1 MVENLTDETINQF
14 HYLFELFDKD
24 SSGTITTKELG
35 TVMRNLGQNPSE
47 EELKQLIREVDLN
60 GDGTIDFK
68 EFLCLMVKKMDD
80 SDIDQELQ
88 DAFKFFDGDKDG
100 YITSLELR
108 NAMNN
113 LGDEYTPEEAEEMI
127 KEGDLDNDGK
137 ISFDE
142 FMKIVLSKYNK
153 KFFIIK

>member
-1 MVENLTDETINQF
+1 MVENLTQETINQF
-14 HYLFELFDKD
+14 RFFFDLFDKD

-137 ISFDE
+137 VDYDE
-142 FMKIVLSKYNK
+142 FMKIVLSK
-153 KFFIIK
+153 

>member
-1 MVENLTDETINQF
+1 MVENLTEETINQF
-14 HYLFELFDKD
+14 HYLFDLFDKD

-142 FMKIVLSKYNK
+142 FMKIVLSK
-153 KFFIIK
+153 

>member
-14 HYLFELFDKD
+14 HYLFDLFDKD

-108 NAMNN
+108 NGMNN
-113 LGDEYTPEEAEEMI
+113 LGDEYTPEEAEEMN

-137 ISFDE
+137 INYDE
-142 FMKIVLSKYNK
+142 FMKIILSK
-153 KFFIIK
+153 

>member
-14 HYLFELFDKD
+14 HYLFDLFDKD

-68 EFLCLMVKKMDD
+68 EFLCLMIKKMNDT
-80 SDIDQELQ
+80 DIDKELHE
-88 DAFKFFDGDKDG
+88 AFDYFDMDRDG
-100 YITSLELR
+100 YITPHELR
-108 NAMNN
+108 TGMMNI
-113 LGDEYTPEEAEEMI
+113 GEEYTPEEAEEMI
-127 KEGDLDNDGK
+127 KEGDLNNDGK
-137 ISFDE
+137 IDYDE
-142 FMKIVLSKYNK
+142 FMKIVLSK
-153 KFFIIK
+153 

>member
-14 HYLFELFDKD
+14 HYLFDLFDKD

-137 ISFDE
+137 ISFYE
-142 FMKIVLSKYNK
+142 FMKIVLSK
-153 KFFIIK
+153 

>member
-14 HYLFELFDKD
+14 HYLFDLFDKD

-113 LGDEYTPEEAEEMI
+113 LGEEYTPEEAEEMI

-142 FMKIVLSKYNK
+142 FMKIVLSK
-153 KFFIIK
+153 

>member
-14 HYLFELFDKD
+14 HYLFDLFDKD

-68 EFLCLMVKKMDD
+68 QFLCLMVKKMDD

-142 FMKIVLSKYNK
+142 FMKIVLSK
-153 KFFIIK
+153 

>member
-14 HYLFELFDKD
+14 HYLFDLFDKD

-108 NAMNN
+108 NGMNN

-137 ISFDE
+137 INYDE
-142 FMKIVLSKYNK
+142 FMKIILSK
-153 KFFIIK
+153 

>member
-14 HYLFELFDKD
+14 HYLFDLFDKD

-80 SDIDQELQ
+80 TDIDLELQ
-88 DAFKFFDGDKDG
+88 DAFKFLDMDKDG

-108 NAMNN
+108 NGMNN

-137 ISFDE
+137 INYDE
-142 FMKIVLSKYNK
+142 FMKIILSK
-153 KFFIIK
+153 

>member
-14 HYLFELFDKD
+14 HYLFDLFDKD

-137 ISFDE
+137 INYDE
-142 FMKIVLSKYNK
+142 FMKIILSK
-153 KFFIIK
+153 

>member
-1 MVENLTDETINQF
+1 MVENLTEETINQF
-14 HYLFELFDKD
+14 RFFFNLFDKD

-108 NAMNN
+108 NGMNN

-137 ISFDE
+137 INYDE
-142 FMKIVLSKYNK
+142 FMKIILSK
-153 KFFIIK
+153 

>member
-14 HYLFELFDKD
+14 HYLFDLFDKD

-113 LGDEYTPEEAEEMI
+113 LGDEYTPEEAEEMV

-142 FMKIVLSKYNK
+142 FMKIVLSK
-153 KFFIIK
+153 

>member
-14 HYLFELFDKD
+14 HYLFDLFDKD

-100 YITSLELR
+100 YIPSLELR

-142 FMKIVLSKYNK
+142 FMKIVLSK
-153 KFFIIK
+153 

>member
-14 HYLFELFDKD
+14 HYLFDFFDKD
-24 SSGTITTKELG
+24 FSGTITTKELG

-142 FMKIVLSKYNK
+142 FMKIVLSK
-153 KFFIIK
+153 

>member
-1 MVENLTDETINQF
+1 MVENLTDEEINKF
-14 HYLFELFDKD
+14 KFFFDLFDKD

-47 EELKQLIREVDLN
+47 EELNKLIREVDLN

-127 KEGDLDNDGK
+127 KEGDLDNDGR
-137 ISFDE
+137 IDYDE
-142 FMKIVLSKYNK
+142 FMKLVLSK
-153 KFFIIK
+153 

>member
-1 MVENLTDETINQF
+1 MVENLTEETINQF
-14 HYLFELFDKD
+14 RFFFNLFDKD

-108 NAMNN
+108 NAMKN

-127 KEGDLDNDGK
+127 KEGDLDNDGR
-137 ISFDE
+137 IDYDE
-142 FMKIVLSKYNK
+142 FMKLVLSK
-153 KFFIIK
+153 

>member
-1 MVENLTDETINQF
+1 MVENLTEETINQF
-14 HYLFELFDKD
+14 RFFFNLFDKD

-127 KEGDLDNDGK
+127 KEGDLNNDGK
-137 ISFDE
+137 IDYDE
-142 FMKIVLSKYNK
+142 FMKIVLSK
-153 KFFIIK
+153 

>member
-14 HYLFELFDKD
+14 HYLFDLFDKD

-127 KEGDLDNDGK
+127 KEGDLYNDGK

-142 FMKIVLSKYNK
+142 FMKIVLSK
-153 KFFIIK
+153 